1 MTDTVEKAAEAM
13 CARNGEDLATL
24 SRQGIMF
31 HYYLERAKA
40 MLSTLTPGA
49 RWTLPDGREMV
60 AVPVEASEAMKA
72 ASYRIPHARD
82 EEIYA
87 AMIAAASE
95 PDASA
100 QASDE

>member
-24 SRQGIMF
+24 SREGIMF

-40 MLSTLTPGA
+40 MLSTLTPGS

-60 AVPVEASEAMKA
+60 AVPVEASEARDNG
-72 ASYRIPHARD
+72 RIGYAEHEDDELARD
-82 EEIYA
+82 LR
-87 AMIAAASE
+87 
-95 PDASA
+95 P
-100 QASDE
+100 